1 MTPGPTNVS
10 SEVMHAMLHPIIN
23 HRSPAF
29 AAAMEGLIIKAKNI
43 FQTNG
48 EVVVLTSSGT
58 GAVEASITNIL
69 RDGDSVLVTAF
80 GEFGERLA
88 EQIQDVGA
96 KVIRIESEYGNTPTI
111 DDVRRAFEQNENL
124 KALYVVS
131 NETSTGASIRWLK
144 EAGDLAS
151 NAGAF
156 FVVDAISNFGGD
168 SMPVDEYK
176 IDICCAGSQK
186 CLASPP
192 GLSMLSI
199 SEKARKFIVDNPPK
213 RHYLNLQRYFKYAE
227 KNETPFTPALPLYFA
242 LDRSLEI
249 ILAEGIDRVIERHAI
264 CANAFYSGLGEMGL
278 NMFAKPEV
286 RSNTVIAMNYPEG
299 IDDKEFR
306 ARLDANYGVIL
317 AGGFGRYLGKLFR
330 IGSMG
335 TVGRYHVIVTLT
347 AIGMTLKK
355 MGFEA
360 NLDDALSLSSSILSK
375 LSTSA
380 R

>member
-10 SEVMHAMLHPIIN
+10 TEVMQAMLHPIIN

-29 AAAMEGLIIKAKNI
+29 AAAMDSLLIKAKNT
-43 FQTNG
+43 FQTKG
-48 EVVVLTSSGT
+48 DVVVLTSSGT
-58 GAVEASITNIL
+58 GAVEASITNLL

-88 EQIQDVGA
+88 DQIQDVGA
-96 KVIRIESEYGNTPTI
+96 TAIRVESEYGNTPTL
-111 DDVRRAFEQNENL
+111 DNVREAFEQNEEL

-131 NETSTGASIRWLK
+131 NETSTGASIKWLK

-151 NAGAF
+151 KAGAF

-168 SMPVDEYK
+168 WMPVDEYK

-192 GLSMLSI
+192 GVSMLSI
-199 SEKARKFIVDNPPK
+199 SEKAKQFIVNNPPK
-213 RHYLNLQRYFKYAE
+213 RHYLNLPRYFKYAE

-249 ILAEGIDRVIERHAI
+249 ILDEGLDRVIERHAI
-264 CANAFYSGLGEMGL
+264 CANAFYSGLSEMGL
-278 NMFAKPEV
+278 KMFAKTEV
-286 RSNTVIAMNYPEG
+286 RSNTVIAINYPEG
-299 IDDKEFR
+299 VNDKEFR
-306 ARLDANYGVIL
+306 AKLDADYGVIL
-317 AGGFGRYLGKLFR
+317 AGGFGRYLGKVFR

-335 TVGRYHVIVTLT
+335 VVGRYHVIATLT

-360 NLDDALSLSSSILSK
+360 NVDGALSLSSSILSK
-375 LSTSA
+375 LSRSA
-380 R
+380 

>member
-29 AAAMEGLIIKAKNI
+29 AAAMEGLMIKAKNI

-249 ILAEGIDRVIERHAI
+249 ILAEGIDRVIERHSI